1 MKKMSL
7 QTIIFI
13 VGLLAIIFGVKNPWF
28 GGLAGLIVFLLL
40 FYVDISTN
48 IILLIVVTPIGFLFS
63 LATAFASSIIS
74 SGLKSK
80 GNMTCSSYMSGFGV
94 HHPGGIIC
102 SVKNGKEIK
111 IVSAAW

>member
-1 MKKMSL
+1 MSL
-7 QTIIFI
+7 HTIIFI
-13 VGLLAIIFGVKNPWF
+13 VGLIAVILGVKRPWL
-28 GGLAGLIVFLLL
+28 GGLAGLFVFSLL
-40 FYVDISTN
+40 FYVDISTS
-48 IILLIVVTPIGFLFS
+48 IILLMVIAPIGFLFS

-80 GNMTCSSYMSGFGV
+80 VNMTCSSYMSGFGA

-102 SVKNGKEIK
+102 TVKNGREIQ

>member
-1 MKKMSL
+1 MSL
-7 QTIIFI
+7 HTIVFV
-13 VGLLAIIFGVKNPWF
+13 VGLIAVILGAKKPWV
-28 GGLAGLIVFLLL
+28 GGLAGFIAFSSL
-40 FYVDISTN
+40 FYIDISTS
-48 IILLIVVTPIGFLFS
+48 IILLIVIAPIGFLFS
-63 LATAFASSIIS
+63 LAAAFASSIIS

-102 SVKNGKEIK
+102 SVKNGKEIQ

>member
-1 MKKMSL
+1 MSL

-13 VGLLAIIFGVKNPWF
+13 VGLLAIIFGVKKPWF

-40 FYVDISTN
+40 FYVNISTN
-48 IILLIVVTPIGFLFS
+48 IILLIVIAPIGFLFS

-80 GNMTCSSYMSGFGV
+80 GNKTCSSYMSGFGA

-102 SVKNGKEIK
+102 SVKNGKEIT

>member
-1 MKKMSL
+1 MSL
-7 QTIIFI
+7 HTIIFI
-13 VGLLAIIFGVKNPWF
+13 VGLIAIIIGVKRPWL
-28 GGLAGLIVFLLL
+28 GGLAGLMAFSLLV
-40 FYVDISTN
+40 YIDISRS
-48 IILLIVVTPIGFLFS
+48 IILLMAIAPIGFLFS

-80 GNMTCSSYMSGFGV
+80 GNMTCSSFMSGFGV

-102 SVKNGKEIK
+102 SVKNGREIQ

>member
-1 MKKMSL
+1 MNL
-7 QTIIFI
+7 QTIILI
-13 VGLLAIIFGVKNPWF
+13 VGLLAVIFGSKRPWL
-28 GGLAGLIVFLLL
+28 GGLAGLIVFSLL

-48 IILLIVVTPIGFLFS
+48 IILLIVTAPIGFLFS
-63 LATAFASSIIS
+63 LAAAFASSIIS

-102 SVKNGKEIK
+102 AVKNGKEIK

>member
-1 MKKMSL
+1 MSL

-13 VGLLAIIFGVKNPWF
+13 VGLLAIIFGAKKPWF
-28 GGLAGLIVFLLL
+28 GGLAGLIVFSLL
-40 FYVDISTN
+40 FYADISTN
-48 IILLIVVTPIGFLFS
+48 IILVIVTAPIGFLFS

-74 SGLKSK
+74 SGIKGK
-80 GNMTCSSYMSGFGV
+80 GNKTCTSFMSGFGA

-102 SVKNGKEIK
+102 SVKNGKEIT

>member
-1 MKKMSL
+1 MSL
-7 QTIIFI
+7 HTIVFI
-13 VGLLAIIFGVKNPWF
+13 VGLLAVIIGVKRPWL
-28 GGLAGLIVFLLL
+28 GGLAGLIAFSLM
-40 FYVDISTN
+40 FYVDISTS
-48 IILLIVVTPIGFLFS
+48 IILLVAIAPIGLLFS

-80 GNMTCSSYMSGFGV
+80 GNMTCSSFMSGFGV

-102 SVKNGKEIK
+102 SVKNGREIQ

>member
-1 MKKMSL
+1 MNL

-13 VGLLAIIFGVKNPWF
+13 VGLLAVIFGFKRPWL
-28 GGLAGLIVFLLL
+28 GGLAGLIVFSLL

-48 IILLIVVTPIGFLFS
+48 ILLLIVTAPIGFLFS
-63 LATAFASSIIS
+63 LAAAFASSIIS

-102 SVKNGKEIK
+102 AVKNGKEIK
-111 IVSAAW
+111 IISAAW

>member
-1 MKKMSL
+1 MSL

-13 VGLLAIIFGVKNPWF
+13 VALLAVIFGVKKPWF
-28 GGLAGLIVFLLL
+28 AGLAGLVVFSLL
-40 FYVDISTN
+40 FYVFISTN
-48 IILLIVVTPIGFLFS
+48 IFLLIAISPIGFLFS
-63 LATAFASSIIS
+63 LATAFASSIIF

-80 GNMTCSSYMSGFGV
+80 GNLTCSSYMSGFGV

-102 SVKNGKEIK
+102 SVKNGREIK

>member
-1 MKKMSL
+1 MSL
-7 QTIIFI
+7 HTIVFI
-13 VGLLAIIFGVKNPWF
+13 VGLIAVILGAKKPWL
-28 GGLAGLIVFLLL
+28 GGLTGLIVFSLL
-40 FYVDISTN
+40 FYIDISTN
-48 IILLIVVTPIGFLFS
+48 IILLIVIAPIGFLFS

-80 GNMTCSSYMSGFGV
+80 GNMTCSSYMSGFGA

-102 SVKNGKEIK
+102 SVKNGKEIQ

>member
-1 MKKMSL
+1 MSL
-7 QTIIFI
+7 HTIVFI
-13 VGLLAIIFGVKNPWF
+13 VGLLAVIIGVKRPWL
-28 GGLAGLIVFLLL
+28 GGLAGLIAFSLM
-40 FYVDISTN
+40 FYVDISES
-48 IILLIVVTPIGFLFS
+48 IILLVVIAPIGFLFS

-80 GNMTCSSYMSGFGV
+80 GNMTCSSYMSGFGA

-102 SVKNGKEIK
+102 TVKNSKKIH

>member
-1 MKKMSL
+1 MSL
-7 QTIIFI
+7 HTIVFI
-13 VGLLAIIFGVKNPWF
+13 VGLLAVIIGVKRPWL
-28 GGLAGLIVFLLL
+28 GGLAGLIAFSLR
-40 FYVDISTN
+40 FYVDISES
-48 IILLIVVTPIGFLFS
+48 IILLVVIAPIGFLFS

-80 GNMTCSSYMSGFGV
+80 GNMTCSSYMSGFGA

-102 SVKNGKEIK
+102 TVKNNKKIH